1 MQYARLRTQI
11 LRTQNPELRTLISI
25 WSLFMESEQMG
36 SAGSDTRSS
45 PGKSLIPPCGLA
57 ALILLFSSTPGSY
70 YPKHP
75 DFLNSIVHLM
85 EFGLLSFLLARAFD
99 HNFSITRVNLF
110 LWTTATC
117 VLFGLLDEAHQF
129 LVPERMMFDLMDLFF
144 DSLGAVAGSGSY
156 IILRSL
162 KADSSETRPATTGDM
177 ND

>member
-70 YPKHP
+70 Y
-75 DFLNSIVHLM
+75 NSIVHLM

-129 LVPERMMFDLMDLFF
+129 LVPERMFDLMDLFF